1 VRPTRREVEAAMEY
15 TAAKD
20 APIIAAAKHAPVDY
34 LVSLDRQHLVEVSEV
49 AQGSGLT
56 IVLPGEFLEEVR
68 RRTRSD

>member
-1 VRPTRREVEAAMEY
+1 MEY

-49 AQGSGLT
+49 AQGQVSQLSFPASSWRKCAGAQEA
-56 IVLPGEFLEEVR
+56 IDSP
-68 RRTRSD
+68 